1 MSSTWREKQ
10 KAELHQLIY
19 EVSLQ
24 LFRTKGYEA
33 TTIDA
38 IVGKAGIAKG
48 TFFNYFKSK
57 DTVILEW
64 YRHLMKDT
72 LVWAKAQEYK
82 SIKDAILLPIDEM
95 ARRAEAEPLLIAAK
109 VSSSFT
115 SPLLNDEEQQFDEEL
130 SDYFKNLIKQ
140 GQHNGE
146 IGKQHQPTL
155 MAATIL
161 AVISG
166 TGYEWKAPGTNFSLQ
181 EITLQRVSFVIDA
194 TRA

>member
-24 LFRTKGYEA
+24 LFRTKGYDG

-38 IVGKAGIAKG
+38 IVKKAGIAKG
-48 TFFNYFKSK
+48 TFFNHFKSK
-57 DTVILEW
+57 EFVILEW
-64 YRHLMKDT
+64 YRQLMIET
-72 LVWAKAQEYK
+72 LMWAKAQEHT
-82 SIKDAILLPIDEM
+82 SIKEAILMPIEEM
-95 ARRAEAEPLLIAAK
+95 ARRAEAEPQLIAAK

-115 SPLLNDEEQQFDEEL
+115 SPLLTDEEKQFDEEL
-130 SDYFKNLIKQ
+130 SDYLENLIKQ

-146 IGKQHQPTL
+146 IGKQYQSAL

-166 TGYEWKAPGTNFSLQ
+166 TGYEWKSPGTNFSLQ
-181 EITLQRVSFVIDA
+181 ETTRQRVSFIIDA
-194 TRA
+194 TGA